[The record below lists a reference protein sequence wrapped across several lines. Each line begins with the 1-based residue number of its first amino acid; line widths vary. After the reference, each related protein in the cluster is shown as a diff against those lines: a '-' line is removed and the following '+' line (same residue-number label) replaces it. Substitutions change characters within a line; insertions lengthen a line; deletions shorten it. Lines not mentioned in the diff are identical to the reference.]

1 MPKYKNPYF
10 TLPDG
15 TLKHINPLTGTEVW
29 TVPTRANRPFFNRA
43 SVPLK
48 PITLN
53 NQENY
58 CDFCQTEYFR
68 TPPEKSR
75 LVLNSNGTYQ
85 KTDRLNPDLIQA
97 SVALFRRV
105 ANLFEIVTI
114 DYWVKNHG
122 FQLSISQT
130 QWKKN
135 YTENARG
142 LQHVLELIDTKLKLA
157 GTSTEKIASI
167 SEEEKLKLS
176 DAFFGGAHEVI
187 PAGRHFRPGAQWD
200 NELYSSGEMTLEEH
214 YRYMRFTIDAMVD
227 IYANN
232 QYVRYVTVFQNWLH
246 PAGASFDHLHKQ
258 LVGLDEWGTSVQA
271 EVEIVREN
279 PNIYN
284 ESIVNFSA
292 HHNLIFA
299 ENNHAIALSEIGHPY
314 PTLAVYSKSKKAR
327 PDEHTEEELR
337 GFSDLVHACHAA
349 MGSQIPC
356 NEEWYYSP
364 PDAVE
369 IMPWHVLIKWRT
381 VNPAGFEG
389 GTKIFI
395 NPVSPAMLRD
405 QVIPRLYELREK
417 GKIQTIRIAT
427 ECKLEPNPLLY
438 GQK

>member
-1 MPKYKNPYF
+1 MPKYQNPYF

-43 SVPLK
+43 STPPKPLALADK
-48 PITLN
+48 
-53 NQENY
+53 ENY

-75 LVLNSNGTYQ
+75 LVLNSNGSYQ

-97 SVALFRRV
+97 SFAIFRRV

-122 FQLSISQT
+122 FRLSASQT
-130 QWKKN
+130 QWKQK

-142 LQHVLELIDTKLKLA
+142 LQHVVELIDTKLKLA
-157 GTSTEKIASI
+157 GTASEKITSM
-167 SEEEKLKLS
+167 SEEEKLNLS

-187 PAGRHFRPGAQWD
+187 PAGHHFRPGAQWD
-200 NELYSSGEMTLEEH
+200 NELYSSGEMTVEEH
-214 YRYMRFTIDAMVD
+214 YRYLRFTIDAMVD

-232 QYVRYVTVFQNWLH
+232 PYVRYVTIFQNWLH

-258 LVGLDEWGTSVQA
+258 LVGLDEWGACIQG
-271 EVEIVREN
+271 EMGMVRES

-284 ESIVNFSA
+284 ESIINFSVR
-292 HHNLIFA
+292 HNLVFA
-299 ENNHAIALSEIGHPY
+299 ENDHAIALSEIGHPY
-314 PTLAVYSKSKKAR
+314 PTLSVYSKSKKVR
-327 PDEHTEEELR
+327 PDEHSEEELR

-349 MGSQIPC
+349 IGSQVPC
-356 NEEWYYSP
+356 NEEWYYAP
-364 PDAVE
+364 RDAVDA
-369 IMPWHVLIKWRT
+369 MPWHVLIKWRT

-389 GTKIFI
+389 GTRIFI

-405 QVIPRLYELREK
+405 QVVPRLYELREK
-417 GKIQTIRIAT
+417 GKIQKFRIAT